1 MYRFIDGKC
10 KPCFIFKQVVSDNF
24 NHTGV
29 NDSQKPLDFAS
40 IFTTLL
46 DKIVTSLSC
55 EDLKATLLVMSKI
68 FDDIIRHP
76 NDDKYC
82 EIKLANKTFSSKVW
96 SYPAC
101 EEFMKMSGW
110 IVEDDH
116 VRLQNDSHVR
126 TVHQLLESLC
136 RQTDVNLPLLSN
148 RIAKYS
154 EHEYE
159 TITSA
164 VVSGNIS
171 EIQNLLKPFSISTAG
186 VIYCESDLS
195 TNLLHSAI
203 LSQKIDVVELL
214 VKKYSVNPYVANNDD
229 DCEMV
234 FKVFISAP
242 QTFIIEFLK
251 CCEVKSFLKDV
262 GNASTL
268 FLYAITSCCF
278 KVICFLVKECGVDV
292 NVCDENLNTPL
303 HYAYLYG
310 QTDIAQY
317 LIQNGADVMA
327 VNCEGKTPYDYIDG
341 EPEAIAFSQ
350 SMRNHRIIHQV
361 PGSAEYMYFIELHN
375 KGTKIEEAITLTMQ
389 QFPSLTEDGPT
400 QPHRDVDRT
409 SFTKELTQYI
419 TKISSA
425 NQPWELLKPERL
437 GRLGFRYSIL

>member
-1 MYRFIDGKC
+1 M
-10 KPCFIFKQVVSDNF
+10 
-24 NHTGV
+24 
-29 NDSQKPLDFAS
+29 
-40 IFTTLL
+40 
-46 DKIVTSLSC
+46 
-55 EDLKATLLVMSKI
+55 
-68 FDDIIRHP
+68 
-76 NDDKYC
+76 
-82 EIKLANKTFSSKVW
+82 
-96 SYPAC
+96 
-101 EEFMKMSGW
+101 
-110 IVEDDH
+110 
-116 VRLQNDSHVR
+116 
-126 TVHQLLESLC
+126 
-136 RQTDVNLPLLSN
+136 
-148 RIAKYS
+148 
-154 EHEYE
+154 HEYE

-303 HYAYLYG
+303 HHAYLYG

-317 LIQNGADVMA
+317 LIQNGADVIA
-327 VNCEGKTPYDYIDG
+327 VNCDGSTPYHYIDG
-341 EPEAIAFSQ
+341 DSESIALSQ
-350 SMRNHRIIHQV
+350 SMRNLRIIHQV
-361 PGSAEYMYFIELHN
+361 PGSAEYMHFIKLRNSGTEL
-375 KGTKIEEAITLTMQ
+375 EEAVTLTME

-400 QPHRDVDRT
+400 QPHHDVDHA
-409 SFTKELTQYI
+409 SFTKELTQYV
-419 TKISSA
+419 TKRSPTD
-425 NQPWELLKPERL
+425 QPWGSLKPGQIRS
-437 GRLGFRYSIL
+437 LGFTF